1 MEFRN
6 HQEDVTTPPRHE
18 DFVVTPPAAHQGVG
32 DALRTVFAP
41 SVPGLPDDMKEL
53 LKRLR

>member
-32 DALRTVFAP
+32 DALRTVFTPCA
-41 SVPGLPDDMKEL
+41 PGLPNEWEEL
-53 LKRLR
+53 LNRLR